1 MGFADVSNS
10 SGVQD
15 PTWECILDGTP
26 IDVNNPPDSPT
37 DQFSFCSWDTDGQ
50 GKHNI
55 TLNVKSNGKQL
66 FFDQITY
73 VPDPHIPVRNVTV
86 LVGKE
91 DDALMVHEGVE
102 SVGSMK
108 TGSRMAMGGAG
119 PVVTFSFFGTGLSW
133 FGKVKDGLDQPMLSG
148 CYSID
153 NQQPPINFAVN
164 ASSGQGK
171 GSSKSKTPLL
181 FFQAHHLPL
190 VNHTITVTNIGDTQS
205 THLPLSYLILDNGQL
220 PQPSIRLSQPSPR
233 WTLGHIRWPRIIPNA
248 SSVYPSQPSYMGGG
262 DGRAS
267 DSGQVSD
274 PKKTF
279 PFQQI
284 VIALAGT
291 LFLVFIAGVI
301 LCIRRR
307 RRTRRNR
314 IESLESAMPIA
325 PTPTG
330 SSSTSAPPPYTPPQN
345 IFSNF
350 AKRFTSS
357 TSNRPNS
364 LFQSSRPLS
373 PLPSK
378 RISFASSAGFS
389 ARTYRPYISQGGSE
403 PPSRKGSLRFS
414 FPDDQTVV
422 EEQVEYKEGRLWHPK
437 PPEGMD
443 NPPPSDGGG

>member
-220 PQPSIRLSQPSPR
+220 PQPSIRLSQPPPQG
-233 WTLGHIRWPRIIPNA
+233 LFPNA

-291 LFLVFIAGVI
+291 LFLVFIAGNMSQVSSP
-301 LCIRRR
+301 
-307 RRTRRNR
+307 
-314 IESLESAMPIA
+314 EYPFASA
-325 PTPTG
+325 G
-330 SSSTSAPPPYTPPQN
+330 NS
-345 IFSNF
+345 FSNF

-389 ARTYRPYISQGGSE
+389 ARTYRPYISRPRSNTRSSTGSTATLLPGE
-403 PPSRKGSLRFS
+403 SPPSRKGSLRFS